1 MAALV
6 FNNFVGLSPKSNKR
20 ALGSLAAQ
28 INSDLLGTSS
38 EFQPLQEDKSVA
50 SINAGVISLNRMAR
64 NAAGELVADAAQGW
78 VNRTDDV
85 NFVKSQLNDDAT
97 ERTVVAHNLGQAVPM
112 VIDAKGNNRKLG
124 VPAPAS
130 LTASLKEVKQFTKRD
145 ALAWVD
151 SDFIPAVAKAF
162 EESLDEAR
170 INGSTPL
177 AGATELLG
185 TTPDPSHPGQV
196 YIEMPLS
203 QAEAKGLNNAS
214 IDGYIIGQG
223 ARALI
228 HALPLWGVINK
239 SRLVGKL
246 TAITNPKDGKAIY
259 TSQQAGLLADELAK
273 ITDPNV
279 QHKDVRAAMDA
290 LLRDFQNA
298 LNRNP
303 MAVIAQPT
311 PPTKPT
317 VPEYIVSEW
326 SGA

>member
-1 MAALV
+1 MAALI
-6 FNNFVGLSPKSNKR
+6 FSNFVGLSPKSNKR
-20 ALGSLAAQ
+20 ALGNLAAQ
-28 INSDLLGTSS
+28 VNENLLGTSA
-38 EFQPLQEDKSVA
+38 EFVPLKEDKNVA
-50 SINAGVISLNRMAR
+50 SISAGVISLNRMAR

-97 ERTVVAHNLGQAVPM
+97 ERTVVAHNLGQAEPM

-151 SDFIPAVAKAF
+151 SDFIPAVAKAV

-170 INGSTPL
+170 ING
-177 AGATELLG
+177 
-185 TTPDPSHPGQV
+185 TTPVAGVTGLSSTTSDASHPGHV
-196 YIEMPLS
+196 YVQMTLA
-203 QAEAKGLNNAS
+203 QAQAKGLDSAS
-214 IDGYIIGQG
+214 VDAYNSGTNRRIMISV
-223 ARALI
+223 
-228 HALPLWGVINK
+228 LPLWGVINK

-246 TAITNPKDGKAIY
+246 TAITNPKDGKAVY

-290 LLRDFQNA
+290 LLRDLQNA
-298 LNRNP
+298 VNRAP
-303 MAVIAQPT
+303 MTVIAQPT

-317 VPEYIVSEW
+317 VPEYIVHEW